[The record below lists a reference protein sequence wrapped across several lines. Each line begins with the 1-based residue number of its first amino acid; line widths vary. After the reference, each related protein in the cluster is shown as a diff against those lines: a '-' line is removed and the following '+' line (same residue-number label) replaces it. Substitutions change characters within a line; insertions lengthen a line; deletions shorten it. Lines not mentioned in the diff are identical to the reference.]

1 MEGKPENFIAAIRI
15 LEMLTATKMKM
26 SGSAKKE
33 ANRQTYDNRELKLH
47 VYGKRQIQVENFS
60 KKKMSR

>member
-26 SGSAKKE
+26 SGSAKKKK
-33 ANRQTYDNRELKLH
+33 QTGRHTTIE
-47 VYGKRQIQVENFS
+47 S
-60 KKKMSR
+60 